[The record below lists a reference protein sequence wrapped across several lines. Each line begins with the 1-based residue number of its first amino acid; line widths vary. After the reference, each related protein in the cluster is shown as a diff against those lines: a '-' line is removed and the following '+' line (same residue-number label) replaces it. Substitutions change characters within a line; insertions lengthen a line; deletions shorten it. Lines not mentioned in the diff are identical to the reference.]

1 MCSIGMTPSKRAVTA
16 LAMAFKVSPVES
28 DTR

>member
-1 MCSIGMTPSKRAVTA
+1 MTFTFSNWAKAA

-28 DTR
+28 DTRWM